1 MAFLLSNEIMN
12 VPVVNPN
19 SNSRLIESI
28 ALEKE
33 RVEEGEDS
41 TLPPYERIKK
51 KLGNLPEEFQA
62 HCGYDASAVAR
73 PPAAKRKADSNT
85 ACASKKTKATSGEVV
100 DMSPYI
106 QSNTVNKLKV
116 DDLKAYLVSVG
127 ESTHGKKKDQLVQAV
142 YDFFKIMK

>member
-1 MAFLLSNEIMN
+1 M
-12 VPVVNPN
+12 
-19 SNSRLIESI
+19 IESI

-62 HCGYDASAVAR
+62 HCGYDAASAVAR
-73 PPAAKRKADSNT
+73 PPAAKRKAADSN
-85 ACASKKTKATSGEVV
+85 AAGAPKKTKATPGEVV

-116 DDLKAYLVSVG
+116 DDLKTYLVSVG